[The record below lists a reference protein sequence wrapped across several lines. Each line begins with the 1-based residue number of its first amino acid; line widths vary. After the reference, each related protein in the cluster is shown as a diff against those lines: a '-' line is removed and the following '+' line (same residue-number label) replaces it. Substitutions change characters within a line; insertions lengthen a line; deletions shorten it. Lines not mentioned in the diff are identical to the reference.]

1 MCCIRAHSLHLQ
13 TCVAHLN
20 GLTTTPSCLLDS
32 LSVFVVHGIYPF
44 QRTPRASHTGEGEEE
59 EEEEAAAAG
68 AAREARRR
76 TARQVVSDD
85 DSDDDEEEE
94 TQRAA
99 CGGRASGR
107 GTLMMMNFAERR
119 SST

>member
-59 EEEEAAAAG
+59 EEAAAAG

-99 CGGRASGR
+99 GVGGE
-107 GTLMMMNFAERR
+107 AEEVR
-119 SST
+119 S

>member
-1 MCCIRAHSLHLQ
+1 MCCIRAHSPHLQ

-59 EEEEAAAAG
+59 EEAAAAG

-99 CGGRASGR
+99 GVGGE
-107 GTLMMMNFAERR
+107 AEEVR
-119 SST
+119 S

>member
-59 EEEEAAAAG
+59 EEAAAAG

-99 CGGRASGR
+99 GVGGQ
-107 GTLMMMNFAERR
+107 AEEVR
-119 SST
+119 S

>member
-44 QRTPRASHTGEGEEE
+44 QRTPRDSHTGEGE

-99 CGGRASGR
+99 GVGGE
-107 GTLMMMNFAERR
+107 AEEVR
-119 SST
+119 S